1 VVLNYTLIDMLAYVA
16 TGKMS
21 PEESLKWGEAQLKGI
36 YGT

>member
-1 VVLNYTLIDMLAYVA
+1 VVLNYTLIDMLAFVA

-21 PEESLKWGEAQLKGI
+21 AEESLKWGEVQLKGI